1 MPPISKRE
9 RPICDLV
16 HSSALR
22 SKIQPLARK
31 CSGRRNSP
39 SIILFPNFNNM
50 FITENMHRLLTSTAN
65 LPANIRVWADIDPT
79 QENLSDKFPMITH
92 IDEYSEPHTHELGLW
107 RHSYHIAVWCATK
120 LEAMNYARII
130 REKLDRYSD
139 TELLA
144 VSIKRM
150 SHSFDQTTQ
159 TNGIHLYFSI
169 VTRE

>member
-1 MPPISKRE
+1 
-9 RPICDLV
+9 
-16 HSSALR
+16 
-22 SKIQPLARK
+22 
-31 CSGRRNSP
+31 
-39 SIILFPNFNNM
+39 M
-50 FITENMHRLLTSTAN
+50 FITENMHRLLTSTPG

-79 QENLSDKFPMITH
+79 QDNLSDKFPMITH

-150 SHSFDQTTQ
+150 SHSFDHTTQ

-169 VTRE
+169 VTCE

>member
-1 MPPISKRE
+1 
-9 RPICDLV
+9 
-16 HSSALR
+16 
-22 SKIQPLARK
+22 
-31 CSGRRNSP
+31 
-39 SIILFPNFNNM
+39 M

-79 QENLSDKFPMITH
+79 QDNLSDKFPMITH

-107 RHSYHIAVWCATK
+107 QHSYHIAVWCATK

-150 SHSFDQTTQ
+150 SHSFDHATQ